1 MVAGNKIIALFA
13 AQLVLG
19 ASGAIAAETLK
30 VVDLA
35 AGVRGDKK
43 QFRDI
48 RDFCGTKPM
57 KNALSDGFTGN
68 SWRKT
73 VLAEFADEAKKCP
86 NISEVRRTDGQGD
99 PQRQIQD
106 VKSLAAQGFNVIV
119 VWPDFGATL
128 LRAMHEATQAGVAV
142 VPYGTGEDFPGV
154 VGRDYAVT
162 VTDNAKDKAKIKAEW
177 VAKQLNGRGN
187 VVAIGGLPG
196 NANSAAQMEGYRE
209 VFARFPEIKLL
220 ETPDGNWDA
229 TVNQRVMAGM
239 LAKYDK
245 IDAVLTDYGLS
256 AMGAV
261 RAFVAAN
268 RDIPVWV
275 TEDANEIGCFWQDNK
290 AKYPNFKLATQG
302 GRTWMVRLA
311 LRKAVAAY
319 QGLDEP
325 EPTVIEI
332 PIEEDSTSPNQAL
345 WPKCDRSLPPD
356 AMLSAD
362 LTREQMIELF
372 K

>member
-1 MVAGNKIIALFA
+1 MDFSSKLIASTAVCL
-13 AQLVLG
+13 LLG
-19 ASGAIAAETLK
+19 AAGAVAAETLK
-30 VVDLA
+30 ATDLA
-35 AGVRGDKK
+35 PGKRGERT

-48 RDFCGTKPM
+48 KDFCGTKPM
-57 KNALSDGFTGN
+57 RIALSDGFTGN

-73 VLAEFADEAKKCP
+73 VLAEFSDEAAKCP
-86 NISEVRRTDGQGD
+86 NIVEVRRTDGQGD

-128 LRAMHEATQAGVAV
+128 LRAMREATQAGVAV
-142 VPYGTGEDFPGV
+142 VPYGTGEGFPGT
-154 VGRDYAVT
+154 VGTDYAVT
-162 VTDNAKDKAKIKAEW
+162 VTDNAKEKAKVKAEW
-177 VAKQLNGRGN
+177 VARQLNGKGN

-196 NANSAAQMEGYRE
+196 NANSAAQMQGYRE
-209 VFARFPEIKLL
+209 VFAKFPGIALL

-261 RAFVAAN
+261 RAFVAAG

-290 AKYPNFKLATQG
+290 ARYPNFKLATQG

-325 EPTVIEI
+325 EPTVIAI
-332 PIEEDSTSPNQAL
+332 PIEEDSTSPDQAL
-345 WPKCDRSLPPD
+345 WPKCDRTLPPD

-362 LTREQMIELF
+362 LTRDQLKSLF